1 LSAADG
7 HTDLYTDGLPDQV
20 TEMRSTVQAIWSIF
34 DTDGSGSIERGEFLR
49 PNEGLADTILATL
62 GQA

>member
-1 LSAADG
+1 MATLISTRMAS
-7 HTDLYTDGLPDQV
+7 LI
-20 TEMRSTVQAIWSIF
+20 TVQAIWSIF

>member
-1 LSAADG
+1 LHLVTSDC
-7 HTDLYTDGLPDQV
+7 LPHQV
-20 TEMRSTVQAIWSIF
+20 AEMRGTVQAIWPIF

-62 GQA
+62 GRA

>member
-1 LSAADG
+1 MTSDC
-7 HTDLYTDGLPDQV
+7 LPHQV
-20 TEMRSTVQAIWSIF
+20 AEMRGTVQAIWPIF

-62 GQA
+62 GRA